1 MVCFK
6 SQSGDPFPFLIEAA
20 KWLISHCL
28 NEGREAKVSVGNSAI
43 FVHQG
48 LVEETYETV
57 P

>member
-48 LVEETYETV
+48 LIEETYETV